1 MKLYEPFT
9 LLTEEQ
15 CKEIIKWGIAN
26 GNLQQGTTNGHRKGK
41 PTNPKVRNNRVVWY
55 KDSKYWQTW
64 IDILNSVSDRKIDWI
79 QTPQISFYKPGEFYE
94 WHEDGF
100 VNPRTHVRHLTMCC
114 ELRTAPGG
122 FLELQDKDIRL
133 KQGQA
138 VVFPVLH
145 RHRAV
150 SPSQQE
156 RISMVIWGMTL
167 NPRFIDK
174 K

>member
-1 MKLYEPFT
+1 MKLYEPFQF
-9 LLTEEQ
+9 LTEEQ
-15 CKEIIKWGIAN
+15 CKEIIQWSIVSGGMEK
-26 GNLQQGTTNGHRKGK
+26 GTTSGHSSNK
-41 PTNPKVRNNRVVWY
+41 PTNLQLRNNRIVWY
-55 KDSKYWQTW
+55 KDSKYWKRW

-94 WHEDGF
+94 WHKDASL
-100 VNPRTHVRHLTMCC
+100 NTRTHIRHLTLSC
-114 ELRTAPGG
+114 ELQSAPGG
-122 FLELQDKDIRL
+122 LLELEDKDIKL

-138 VVFPVLH
+138 VIFPVLH

-150 SPSQQE
+150 SPSKQE

-167 NPRFIDK
+167 NPRLIDK